1 MKTNQLTEMKEASIA
16 KYYFA
21 KYFLLALGLLQWVI
35 SGIFLVRQGE
45 TPKGQYGA
53 FVFFTLGL
61 ILVSLYSLYGSRIR
75 RVAVG
80 KKKVVVTANGKSK
93 NYDWDEIKS
102 VRFLPVFNMYA
113 MKIKGKKG
121 LVYFLPTE
129 ESEVI
134 YGLFP
139 SVVGI
144 TKKDK

>member
-1 MKTNQLTEMKEASIA
+1 MKEASIA

-21 KYFLLALGLLQWVI
+21 KYFLLAFGLLQWLI
-35 SGIFLVRQGE
+35 SAIFLLKQGD
-45 TPKGQYGA
+45 TNKGQYGA

-61 ILVSLYSLYGSRIR
+61 ILVSLHSMYATRIR
-75 RVAVG
+75 RVAIS
-80 KKKVVVTANGKSK
+80 KKKVMVTFGEKVK

-102 VRFLPVFNMYA
+102 IRFHPLFNMYS

-121 LVYFLPTE
+121 VVYFLPTE

>member
-1 MKTNQLTEMKEASIA
+1 MKEASVA

-21 KYFLLALGLLQWVI
+21 KYFLLAFGLLQWVI
-35 SGIFLVRQGE
+35 STVFLLRQGD

-53 FVFFTLGL
+53 FVFFTFGL
-61 ILVSLYSLYGSRIR
+61 ILVSLHSLYATKIR
-75 RVAVG
+75 RVAVS
-80 KKKVVVTANGKSK
+80 KKKVMVTNSDKVKS
-93 NYDWDEIKS
+93 YDWDEIKT
-102 VRFLPVFNMYA
+102 VRFHPMFNMYS

-121 LVYFLPTE
+121 VIYFLPTE

>member
-1 MKTNQLTEMKEASIA
+1 MKEASVA

-21 KYFLLALGLLQWVI
+21 KYFLLAFGLLQWVI
-35 SGIFLVRQGE
+35 STIFLVRQGE

-61 ILVSLYSLYGSRIR
+61 ILVSLHSLYASRIR

-80 KKKVVVTANGKSK
+80 KKKVVVNANGKAKS
-93 NYDWDEIKS
+93 YGWDEIKS
-102 VRFLPVFNMYA
+102 VRFLPVFNMYS
-113 MKIKGKKG
+113 MKIRGKKG
-121 LVYFLPTE
+121 QIYFLPTQ

-139 SVVGI
+139 SVVEI

>member
-1 MKTNQLTEMKEASIA
+1 MKEASVA

-21 KYFLLALGLLQWVI
+21 KYFFLVFGALQWAI
-35 SGIFLVRQGE
+35 ALIFLIRQGDSF
-45 TPKGQYGA
+45 KGQYAA
-53 FVFFTLGL
+53 FIFFTLGL
-61 ILVSLYSLYGSRIR
+61 VLMSVYTLFASNMR

-80 KKKVVVTANGKSK
+80 KKKVEITAKGKTKS
-93 NYDWDEIKS
+93 YDWDEIKS
-102 VRFLPVFNMYA
+102 IKFMPVFNLYK

-121 LVYFLPTE
+121 VIYFLPTE
-129 ESEVI
+129 DSEVI

>member
-1 MKTNQLTEMKEASIA
+1 MKEASIA

-21 KYFLLALGLLQWVI
+21 KYFLLAFGLLQWVI
-35 SGIFLVRQGE
+35 SAIFLVKQGE
-45 TPKGQYGA
+45 TIKGQYGA

-61 ILVSLYSLYGSRIR
+61 ILVSLHSLFATRMR
-75 RVAVG
+75 RVAIS
-80 KKKVVVTANGKSK
+80 KKKVLVTVSGKVKS
-93 NYDWDEIKS
+93 YDWDEIKS
-102 VRFLPVFNMYA
+102 IRFIPVFNMYA
-113 MKIKGKKG
+113 MKIKGKKNQI
-121 LVYFLPTE
+121 YFLPTQ

>member
-1 MKTNQLTEMKEASIA
+1 MKEASVA

-21 KYFLLALGLLQWVI
+21 KYFLLAFGLLQWLI
-35 SGIFLVRQGE
+35 SIIFLFQRGQ
-45 TPKGQYGA
+45 TLKGQYGA

-61 ILVSLYSLYGSRIR
+61 ILVSFYSLFASRMR
-75 RVAVG
+75 RVAIG
-80 KKKVVVTANGKSK
+80 KKKVLITANGKVKS
-93 NYDWDEIKS
+93 YDWDEIKS
-102 VRFLPVFNMYA
+102 VKFLPMVNMYS
-113 MKIKGKKG
+113 MKIRGKKG
-121 LVYFLPTE
+121 LIYFLPTQ